1 MLQTLSLPEV
11 GPSAGLEGPSVS
23 HTSKHCSYLPLPAPK
38 GNPELPCNQG
48 LGGNV
53 DAACAVPPRRQGNFW
68 SVATSQHSGQHH
80 WPQPPLFGDLL
91 STGMDSM
98 LLRLLEIVY
107 LIKMIPFVLDGSTFI
122 LLSFIHSLQGPTC
135 WHSWLLRSV

>member
-1 MLQTLSLPEV
+1 M
-11 GPSAGLEGPSVS
+11 
-23 HTSKHCSYLPLPAPK
+23 
-38 GNPELPCNQG
+38 
-48 LGGNV
+48 

-122 LLSFIHSLQGPTC
+122 LLSFITFPSG
-135 WHSWLLRSV
+135 SNLLAFLASQVCINKLDWESRGQAR